1 MEFLNSVKDLP
12 VTIDQAKKFLITL
25 YPFAP
30 HIVEELN
37 QVLGGKKSVQ
47 MEEWPKFNPRLALDK
62 SVTLVV
68 QVNGKVREK
77 IVVPLGSLE
86 SAVKEQVLKLD
97 KVKNLIADSEIKR
110 IIFVQDRLINLLV

>member
-1 MEFLNSVKDLP
+1 
-12 VTIDQAKKFLITL
+12 
-25 YPFAP
+25 
-30 HIVEELN
+30 
-37 QVLGGKKSVQ
+37 
-47 MEEWPKFNPRLALDK
+47 
-62 SVTLVV
+62 VTLVV